1 MPLYEY
7 VCMAHGKFEKLCS
20 SSAATPKCPH
30 GCSSRMVQKLVSAP
44 NIGTARTKNID
55 ATLRGLAQDHGL
67 SDMNNN
73 GGDTG
78 AFIQDKN
85 FLKAQNNM
93 QQQMLSG
100 QTYAGGLGSG
110 DNAIPNTLQSNG
122 FVSDNA
128 LTSDVVKSQL
138 NQPKPLIQASWDGK

>member
-30 GCSSRMVQKLVSAP
+30 GCSSKMVQRMVSAP

-67 SDMNNN
+67 SNMDNH
-73 GGDTG
+73 GGETG

-100 QTYAGGLGSG
+100 QTYAGGLASG
-110 DNAIPNTLQSNG
+110 DNAIQQTLSQGG
-122 FVSDNA
+122 FVADNA
-128 LTSDVVKSQL
+128 IESVRSELK
-138 NQPKPLIQASWDGK
+138 QPKVVVHGAWDGK